1 MYNALHYIQNTL
13 RYVHNA
19 LQYIVFSDLKTILN
33 LSVVNYSVQFW
44 ALLL

>member
-33 LSVVNYSVQFW
+33 LSVANYSVQFW
-44 ALLL
+44 TLLL